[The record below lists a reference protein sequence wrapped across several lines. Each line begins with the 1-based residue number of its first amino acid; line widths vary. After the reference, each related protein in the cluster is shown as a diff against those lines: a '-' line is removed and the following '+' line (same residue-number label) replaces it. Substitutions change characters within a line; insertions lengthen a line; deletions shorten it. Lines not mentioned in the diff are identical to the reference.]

1 MAMDWKSE
9 EFAKQYSAAEAMT
22 GPFGLHLLQQ
32 CGLDRADGSEDI
44 VLFDNAT
51 GTGIVLEH
59 LYSAIPPVAKARLQ
73 VVAGDVSPAM
83 INIAKERA
91 EKSGWPNITTKVVDA
106 TVCSI
111 PMLPA
116 LPPMLMLK

>member
-1 MAMDWKSE
+1 MDWKSE

-51 GTGIVLEH
+51 GTGIVLKH
-59 LYSAIPPVAKARLQ
+59 LYDVLSSAAKSRLQ
-73 VVAGDVSPAM
+73 VVAGDISPSM
-83 INIAKERA
+83 IQAVQGRIEGNGWEHVTAKV
-91 EKSGWPNITTKVVDA
+91 IDA
-106 TVCSI
+106 TVRHSW
-111 PMLPA
+111 LPKPSRC
-116 LPPMLMLK
+116 LPLRR

>member
-1 MAMDWKSE
+1 MDWKSE

-32 CGLDRADGSEDI
+32 CGLDRADDHKDI

-59 LYSAIPPVAKARLQ
+59 LYSVLPLKAKSRLQ
-73 VVAGDVSPAM
+73 VLAGDLSPSM
-83 INIAKERA
+83 LSVVQERIKEN
-91 EKSGWPNITTKVVDA
+91 GWEGVHTKLVDA
-106 TVCSI
+106 MACCLSI
-111 PMLPA
+111 VVHTPC
-116 LPPMLMLK
+116 